1 MTSVQTALGPVPGE
15 QLGVTLSHEHLF
27 VDSAGLRATYPWLFD
42 GAAHV
47 EHAVAEL
54 REAREAGVQTIVD
67 VTTPDLG
74 RAPEMI
80 REAAERSGVHVI
92 VATGIWLD
100 VPRALRDATAEE
112 FAAIFVHEI
121 EDGLAGADIRAGVIK
136 VANADP
142 PGIDDVQDRIL
153 RGAAQAAARTRVPVT
168 THTGPYSIGREQMR
182 IFADADVPPQLVAI
196 GHSFTGD
203 VVYLREVLERG
214 HFLSVDHFRWRRD
227 IEGEVLTAL
236 AQLCSEGHASRIM
249 LGHDHG
255 PELYAHRP
263 HGPHDSPSPFTYVP
277 REVRPKLE
285 GMGVATTD
293 LDAML
298 IAAPRAFLEGGRD

>member
-1 MTSVQTALGPVPGE
+1 MQTVLGAVPGD
-15 QLGVTLSHEHLF
+15 QLGVTLGHEHLF
-27 VDSAGLRATYPWLFD
+27 VESPGLRATYPWLFD
-42 GAAHV
+42 SAAEI

-80 REAAERSGVHVI
+80 RETAERSGVQV
-92 VATGIWLD
+92 VVTTGIWLD
-100 VPRALRDATAEE
+100 VPRPLRNATAQE
-112 FAAIFVHEI
+112 FAEIFVHEI
-121 EDGLAGADIRAGVIK
+121 EDGLAGTDIHAGVIK
-136 VANADP
+136 VANGDP
-142 PGIDDVQDRIL
+142 PGIDDVQERIL
-153 RGAAQAAARTRVPVT
+153 HGAALAAARTRVPIT
-168 THTGPYSIGREQMR
+168 THTMPYAIGREQMR
-182 IFADADVPPQLVAI
+182 IFADAGVPPELVAI

-203 VVYLREVLERG
+203 VAYLREVLERG
-214 HFLSVDHFRWRRD
+214 HYLSVDHFRRQRD

-255 PELYAHRP
+255 PELYARRP

-277 REVRPKLE
+277 REVRPRLE
-285 GMGVATTD
+285 GMGVAGAD

-298 IAAPRAFLEGGRD
+298 IAAPREFLEGGRD